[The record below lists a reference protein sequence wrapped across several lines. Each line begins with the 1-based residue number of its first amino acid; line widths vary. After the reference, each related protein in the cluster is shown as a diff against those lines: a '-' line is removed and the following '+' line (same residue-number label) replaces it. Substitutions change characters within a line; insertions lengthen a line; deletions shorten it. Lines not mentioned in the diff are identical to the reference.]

1 MRIYELIFIIKPD
14 LPQEEVDQLV
24 ETVESSLTESGAT
37 IDKVD
42 KWGKKRLA
50 YRVQK
55 FKDGYYVLIQYSL
68 ESTGDDVPHE
78 IERRLRVAEPV
89 IKYMTIRID
98 EDIKRLEKLQAK
110 RAKRAAKKPASDRP
124 SGPSRPST
132 PGRMPGAPSDDAKP
146 PAAEAEPPTA
156 EEKPTA
162 EVAAAEETKPAEQAA
177 PAEEK
182 APETPAVEDASPAA
196 DEGESTSE

>member
-1 MRIYELIFIIKPD
+1 MRIYELVFIIKPD

-24 ETVESSLTESGAT
+24 ETVESSLTEAGAT

-55 FKDGYYVLIQYSL
+55 FKDGYFVLIQYSL
-68 ESTGDDVPHE
+68 ASTGDDIPHE

-98 EDIKRLEKLQAK
+98 EDIKRLEKLKAK
-110 RAKRAAKKPASDRP
+110 RAKRAAKNPPSDRN
-124 SGPSRPST
+124 SAPSRPST
-132 PGRMPGAPSDDAKP
+132 PGRAPGAPAGESKPAADAKP
-146 PAAEAEPPTA
+146 AEEAKPAADAKPAGEA
-156 EEKPTA
+156 
-162 EVAAAEETKPAEQAA
+162 KPAEEAKPAA
-177 PAEEK
+177 DAKPAEESKPVEEK
-182 APETPAVEDASPAA
+182 APEAS
-196 DEGESTSE
+196 ESTAE